1 MKRCSNCNL
10 EYMDESNVCS
20 VCGENLEEM
29 HTQISA
35 KTLRK
40 KNTAF
45 KVILILCLLYA
56 VVGFILWILG
66 MTDTNW
72 SMMMPLCCEGCDG
85 LWYSKYWEYYFW
97 YTLPFGI
104 LTLPICL
111 FISNIIDNLL
121 VISIIYI
128 FNFRS
133 VIDVFTC
140 IKLRQLYAKLIRV
153 EE

>member
-1 MKRCSNCNL
+1 MQCVWRR
-10 EYMDESNVCS
+10 
-20 VCGENLEEM
+20 LEET
-29 HTQISA
+29 HTQISD

-72 SMMMPLCCEGCDG
+72 SMMRPLCCEGCDG

-133 VIDVFTC
+133 VIDVFYVY
-140 IKLRQLYAKLIRV
+140 KAKATICKV
-153 EE
+153 DKS

>member
-1 MKRCSNCNL
+1 M
-10 EYMDESNVCS
+10 
-20 VCGENLEEM
+20 
-29 HTQISA
+29 
-35 KTLRK
+35 
-40 KNTAF
+40 
-45 KVILILCLLYA
+45 ILCLLYA

-72 SMMMPLCCEGCDG
+72 SMMRPLCCEGCDG

-133 VIDVFTC
+133 VIDVFYVY
-140 IKLRQLYAKLIRV
+140 KAKATICKV
-153 EE
+153 DKS

>member
-1 MKRCSNCNL
+1 MCLTSTPFTKTVFS
-10 EYMDESNVCS
+10 
-20 VCGENLEEM
+20 G
-29 HTQISA
+29 A
-35 KTLRK
+35 K
-40 KNTAF
+40 
-45 KVILILCLLYA
+45 
-56 VVGFILWILG
+56 VVMGYGIV
-66 MTDTNW
+66 
-72 SMMMPLCCEGCDG
+72 
-85 LWYSKYWEYYFW
+85 KYWEYYFW

>member
-1 MKRCSNCNL
+1 MWRR
-10 EYMDESNVCS
+10 
-20 VCGENLEEM
+20 LEET
-29 HTQISA
+29 HTQISD

-72 SMMMPLCCEGCDG
+72 SMMRPLCCEGCDG

-133 VIDVFTC
+133 VIDVFYVY
-140 IKLRQLYAKLIRV
+140 KAKATICKV
-153 EE
+153 DKS

>member
-1 MKRCSNCNL
+1 
-10 EYMDESNVCS
+10 
-20 VCGENLEEM
+20 
-29 HTQISA
+29 
-35 KTLRK
+35 
-40 KNTAF
+40 
-45 KVILILCLLYA
+45 
-56 VVGFILWILG
+56 
-66 MTDTNW
+66 
-72 SMMMPLCCEGCDG
+72 MPLCCEGCDG

-133 VIDVFTC
+133 VIDVFYVY
-140 IKLRQLYAKLIRV
+140 KAKATICKV
-153 EE
+153 DKS